1 MSHTFKT
8 IQLYALILAFLLSAN
23 IGFAQFSSKLL
34 KSQQVHS
41 RPNSSIWHRKLDQ
54 ALPLLGHRNWIV
66 IADSAYPHQSAPG
79 IETIYTGS
87 KQIEVLEEVLKRLGK
102 VKHVSPVVML
112 DAELKHVPEDDAPG
126 VEAYRKQLN
135 QLLKGQKI
143 TEKPHEDIIGQ
154 LDADSKL
161 YKVLL
166 LKTDLTIPY
175 TSVFLQLDCGY
186 WGPEKEQRMRDAIEG
201 VKSKKEF
208 KSLGDRARE
217 VEKNLGFK

>member
-1 MSHTFKT
+1 MSHSLKT
-8 IQLYALILAFLLSAN
+8 IPFYALTLALALSAN
-23 IGFAQFSSKLL
+23 MVFAQTSPERIRAEAALRAKFSMPAW
-34 KSQQVHS
+34 Q
-41 RPNSSIWHRKLDQ
+41 RKLDQ

-79 IETIYTGS
+79 IETIYTGG

-102 VKHVSPVVML
+102 VKHVSPVVMI
-112 DAELKHVPEDDAPG
+112 DAELKHVPEANAPG

-135 QLLKGQKI
+135 KILKGQSI
-143 TEKPHEDIIGQ
+143 TEKPHEEIIGQ

-186 WGPEKEQRMRDAIEG
+186 WGPEKEQQLRDAIE
-201 VKSKKEF
+201 SA
-208 KSLGDRARE
+208 KSLSEESRE
-217 VEKNLGFK
+217 IEKALGVE